1 MSENGGS
8 RSGGLLTAFAVGAAV
23 GAGIALLFAPQ
34 SGKNTRDM
42 LADKGR
48 ELRGRAKGALED
60 GKSQLAAI
68 RGRTRCGRVISTRAV
83 VSLSGSGGQYES
95 TLGPMKSNGGWSCD

>member
-34 SGKNTRDM
+34 SGKDTRDM

-48 ELRGRAKGALED
+48 ELRGRAKGALEE
-60 GKSQLAAI
+60 GRSHLAAAVEGGKEAMREERAKHEI
-68 RGRTRCGRVISTRAV
+68 RG
-83 VSLSGSGGQYES
+83 
-95 TLGPMKSNGGWSCD
+95 